1 MRIKYSKEI
10 EFFFKKN
17 FFSQSYLLRR
27 RLERA
32 IKKNE
37 ENEIKLVKNFIKN
50 DTDTLDIGV
59 YRGVYS
65 YEMSKYSK
73 TVHAFEPNPII
84 YKDLDKNLKKIVK
97 NINLYNFA
105 LSNKNEDIELKIPI
119 RDLNSNKENY
129 EEYYQ
134 LGKATIHK
142 ENELK
147 NFEKCKIISKKIDDL
162 DFKNKISFIKIDVEG
177 HEKEVIEGGVKTI
190 QKNKPVLLIE
200 IEKQYSKRNV
210 SDTINFINSLGFTSY
225 FFDNIDLK
233 KTNDLDNLNKYNNFI
248 FKPN

>member
-142 ENELK
+142 ENKLK

-162 DFKNKISFIKIDVEG
+162 DFKDKISFIKIDVEG